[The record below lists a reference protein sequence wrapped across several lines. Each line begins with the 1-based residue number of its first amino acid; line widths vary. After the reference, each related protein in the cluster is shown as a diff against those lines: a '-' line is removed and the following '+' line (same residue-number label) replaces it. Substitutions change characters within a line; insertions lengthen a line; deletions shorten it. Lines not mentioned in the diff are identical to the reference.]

1 LSVWSGDLGLDSGI
15 PQSVYRIDT
24 TDMTQIGLKGL
35 KPGESFAYEGGS
47 ITFEGYV
54 QWVNLNF
61 VADPGKH
68 LALLGGIVAILGLLA
83 SLFTRRRRI
92 WIRVGDQVEV
102 AGLAKNAAPGLEV
115 EMQGFVKMLKGE
127 KEMSRSWAF
136 ASNYL
141 VYSAMA
147 VYAISFLAH
156 LIETAWAVK
165 VPADKNS
172 TLDYKR
178 TEKVARI
185 ATALM
190 ILGFLLLLAGVIA
203 RGISAG
209 RVPWGNMYE
218 FSITGALAFSGAYL
232 LALRKYDLRWLGL
245 LVSVSVLLTIGTAI
259 TVLYVPSAPLVPA
272 LKSEWLVIHVST
284 AIISGGVFLL
294 SNVIASAYLYLDR
307 MEKKGER
314 TPWAK
319 RLPDLETL
327 DLLSYRLVAFVFP
340 LWTFS
345 VIAGAIWAESAWG
358 RYWGWDPKET
368 WAFITWV
375 AYAAYLHARVTIG
388 WRGRRAAWLCLF
400 AGSTFLFN
408 YVYVNIWGT
417 GKHTYSGL

>member
-1 LSVWSGDLGLDSGI
+1 
-15 PQSVYRIDT
+15 
-24 TDMTQIGLKGL
+24 
-35 KPGESFAYEGGS
+35 
-47 ITFEGYV
+47 
-54 QWVNLNF
+54 
-61 VADPGKH
+61 
-68 LALLGGIVAILGLLA
+68 
-83 SLFTRRRRI
+83 
-92 WIRVGDQVEV
+92 
-102 AGLAKNAAPGLEV
+102 
-115 EMQGFVKMLKGE
+115 
-127 KEMSRSWAF
+127 MSRSWAF

-147 VYAISFLAH
+147 VYALSFLAH
-156 LIETAWAVK
+156 VIETAWAIK
-165 VPADKNS
+165 VPSATTK

-185 ATALM
+185 ATAMM
-190 ILGFLLLLAGVIA
+190 ILGFVLLFAGVIV

-218 FSITGALAFSGAYL
+218 FSITGALTFSGAYL
-232 LALRKYDLRWLGL
+232 FALRKYDLRWLGL
-245 LVSVSVLLTIGTAI
+245 LISVSVLLTLGTAI

-307 MEKKGER
+307 MEAKGER
-314 TPWAK
+314 TNWAK
-319 RLPDLETL
+319 RLPDLESL
-327 DLLSYRLVAFVFP
+327 DQLSYRLVAFVFP

>member
-1 LSVWSGDLGLDSGI
+1 
-15 PQSVYRIDT
+15 
-24 TDMTQIGLKGL
+24 
-35 KPGESFAYEGGS
+35 
-47 ITFEGYV
+47 
-54 QWVNLNF
+54 
-61 VADPGKH
+61 
-68 LALLGGIVAILGLLA
+68 
-83 SLFTRRRRI
+83 
-92 WIRVGDQVEV
+92 
-102 AGLAKNAAPGLEV
+102 
-115 EMQGFVKMLKGE
+115 
-127 KEMSRSWAF
+127 MSRSWAF
-136 ASNYL
+136 ASNYFI
-141 VYSAMA
+141 YSAMA
-147 VYAISFLAH
+147 VYTLAFLAH
-156 LIETAWAVK
+156 ALETAWAVK
-165 VPADKNS
+165 VPNETAK

-185 ATALM
+185 ATAM
-190 ILGFLLLLAGVIA
+190 MVLGFVLLFAGVVT

-218 FSITGALAFSGAYL
+218 FSITGALAFTGAYL
-232 LALRKYDLRWLGL
+232 GALRKYDLRWLGL
-245 LVSVSVLLTIGTAI
+245 LVSISVLLTLGTAL

-272 LKSEWLVIHVST
+272 LKSPWLVIHVST

-294 SNVIASAYLYLDR
+294 ANVIAAAYLYLDK
-307 MEKKGER
+307 MELKGER
-314 TPWAK
+314 TAWAK
-319 RLPDLETL
+319 RLPSLELL
-327 DLLSYRLVAFVFP
+327 DQLSYRLVAFVFP